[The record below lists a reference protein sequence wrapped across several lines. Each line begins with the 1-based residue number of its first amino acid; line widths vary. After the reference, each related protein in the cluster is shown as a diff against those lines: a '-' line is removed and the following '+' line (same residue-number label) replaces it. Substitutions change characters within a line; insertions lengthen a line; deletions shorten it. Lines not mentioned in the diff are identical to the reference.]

1 MENALTFL
9 KEHLILAGWLTFVVL
24 VYLLAWFDYI
34 YYRYDLKHKA
44 IQVYEAI
51 TEEE

>member
-1 MENALTFL
+1 MIDIIT
-9 KEHLILAGWLTFVVL
+9 EHPIITGWAAFVAL
-24 VYLLAWFDYI
+24 VYLFAWLDYI

-44 IQVYEAI
+44 IQIYEAV